1 MPFEV
6 AEIET
11 GPMKQIRA
19 SVRYMR
25 HHSKKSGPKGLPLL
39 LVSVPTAVV
48 ISKAEY
54 FQLLVGT
61 VGDVQ
66 KLRIKGVKVKAGGVK
81 PTEFHHHL
89 MLRFGHIKQ
98 YGEEIFDTT
107 YCPIRRINDDEYEIE
122 LPMNPLA

>member
-1 MPFEV
+1 MPFEA

-11 GPMKQIRA
+11 GPMKQVRA

-25 HHSKKSGPKGLPLL
+25 SHRKSGKGLPRL
-39 LVSVPTAVV
+39 LVTVPTAVF
-48 ISKAEY
+48 ISKAEH
-54 FQLLVGT
+54 FQLLIGT
-61 VGDVQ
+61 GADVQ
-66 KLRIKGVKVKAGGVK
+66 KLRIKGTKSKTLCTK
-81 PTEFHHHL
+81 PKEFKSHL

-107 YCPIRRINDDEYEIE
+107 YCTIERLNDDEYEIT